1 MHIRRQTMAYKTR
14 EWRNNM
20 RVTVDFNYMMA
31 KNLGE
36 KGLTDSDL
44 KAVKGKAEQAFDYV
58 MSNRGKDELY
68 MGWTELPYNQDAIV
82 ADILA
87 TAKQVRKKFK
97 YFVVLGIGGSALGPI
112 MVFNALK
119 HLHYNELPPKKR
131 GGPKFYV
138 EDNVD
143 PVRMQALLDVIVPEE
158 TCFNVVSKSGATS
171 ETMTQFLII
180 ADILEKKGLNLAEH
194 MIFTTDANRGNLIK
208 IDNKYGGKI
217 KKYVLPD
224 GVGGRF
230 SELCPVGLLPAAVL
244 GIDIKGMLAGAAYMD
259 GLCTKPVL
267 SKNPALACAVLQ
279 YLTML
284 QGKNINVLM
293 PYSDNLKLMADWY
306 CQLWAESV
314 GKAQDLN
321 GKTVNVGTTPVKS
334 LGVTDQHSQVQLYI
348 EGPYDKV
355 ITFISVKNY
364 ACESPIAHGC
374 EDIPDVGF
382 LGGHTMQELIQA
394 ENKATAYALMKAGR
408 MNYTIT
414 LPEVNAFTLGQ
425 LMYMFELQ
433 TAYAGALLNINT
445 FNQPGVENG
454 KIATFAL
461 LGKKGY
467 EAHKKEMDSAP
478 ASDDKYI
485 V

>member
-1 MHIRRQTMAYKTR
+1 MAYKTK
-14 EWRNNM
+14 EWRNEM
-20 RVTVDFNYMMA
+20 RVTVDYNYMTA
-31 KNLGE
+31 NSLGD
-36 KGLTDSDL
+36 KGITDAEL
-44 KAVKGKAEQAFDYV
+44 RAVKGKAEEAFNYV
-58 MSNRGKDELY
+58 AANRGKDELF
-68 MGWTELPYNQDAIV
+68 MGWTELPYNQDEIV

-112 MVFNALK
+112 MAFNALK
-119 HLHYNELPPKKR
+119 HLHFNELPPKKR
-131 GGPKFYV
+131 GGAPKFYV

-158 TCFNVVSKSGATS
+158 TCFNVISKSGATS

-180 ADILEKKGLNLAEH
+180 ADILEKKGLSLPEH
-194 MIFTTDANRGNLIK
+194 MIFTTDASRGNLIK
-208 IDNKYGGKI
+208 IDEKYGGKF

-244 GIDIKGMLAGAAYMD
+244 GIDINGMLAGAAYMD
-259 GLCTKPVL
+259 GLCSKPNIAR
-267 SKNPALACAVLQ
+267 NPALACAVLQ
-279 YLTML
+279 YISMQ

-293 PYSDNLKLMADWY
+293 PYSDNLKLIADWY
-306 CQLWAESV
+306 CQLWAESL
-314 GKAQDLN
+314 GKAVDYAGN
-321 GKTVNVGTTPVKS
+321 TVNVGTTPVKS

-355 ITFISVKNY
+355 ITFISVEKY
-364 ACESPIAHGC
+364 GCEMPIAHGC
-374 EDIPDVGF
+374 DDIPDVGF

-394 ENKATAYALMKAGR
+394 ENKATAYALMCAGR
-408 MNYTIT
+408 MNYTINM
-414 LPEVNAFTLGQ
+414 PEVNAFTLGQ
-425 LMYMFELQ
+425 LMFMLELQ
-433 TAYAGALLNINT
+433 TAYTGALLNINT

-454 KIATFAL
+454 KKATFAL

-467 EAHKKEMDSAP
+467 EAQKKEMDNAP
-478 ASDDKYI
+478 SFDSKYI

>member
-1 MHIRRQTMAYKTR
+1 MAYKTK
-14 EWRNNM
+14 EWRGNM
-20 RVTVDFNYMMA
+20 RVTVDYNYMMS
-31 KNLGE
+31 KTLGD
-36 KGLTDSDL
+36 KGLTDSQF
-44 KAVKGKAEQAFDYV
+44 KAIKNQAEEAFDFV
-58 MSNRGKDELY
+58 AKNRGKDELF
-68 MGWTELPYNQDAIV
+68 MGWTELMYNQDEIV

-87 TAKQVRKKFK
+87 TAKSVRKKFK

-112 MVFNALK
+112 MAFNALK

-158 TCFNVVSKSGATS
+158 TCFNVISKSGATS

-180 ADILEKKGLNLAEH
+180 ADVLEKKGLSLPEH
-194 MIFTTDANRGNLIK
+194 MIFTTDEKRGNLIK
-208 IDNKYGGKI
+208 IDEKYGGKF

-259 GLCTKPVL
+259 GLCSKP
-267 SKNPALACAVLQ
+267 SIAKNPALCLAAMQ
-279 YLTML
+279 YITMQ
-284 QGKNINVLM
+284 QGKNINVMM
-293 PYSDNLKLMADWY
+293 PYSDNLKLVADWY
-306 CQLWAESV
+306 CQLWAESL
-314 GKAQDLN
+314 GKALDLD
-321 GKTVNVGTTPVKS
+321 GKVVNAGTTPVKS
-334 LGVTDQHSQVQLYI
+334 LGVTDQHSQVQLYT
-348 EGPYDKV
+348 EGPFDKV

-364 ACESPIAHGC
+364 ATEMPIPHGC

-394 ENKATAYALMKAGR
+394 ENTATAYALMKAGR

-425 LMYMFELQ
+425 LMFLLEMQ
-433 TAYAGALLNINT
+433 TAYTGALLNINT

-454 KIATFAL
+454 KKATFAL

-467 EAHKKEMDSAP
+467 EAQKREIAEVGEPDS
-478 ASDDKYI
+478 KYI

>member
-1 MHIRRQTMAYKTR
+1 MGYKTKD
-14 EWRNNM
+14 WRQSM
-20 RVTVDFNYMMA
+20 RVTVDYNYMMS
-31 KNLGE
+31 KSLGNT
-36 KGLTDSDL
+36 GISDADL
-44 KAVKGKAEQAFDYV
+44 RAVKGKAEEAFGYV
-58 MSNRGKDELY
+58 AENRGRDDLF

-82 ADILA
+82 NDIIV
-87 TAKQVRKKFK
+87 TAKQIKKKFK
-97 YFVVLGIGGSALGPI
+97 NFVVLGIGGSALGPI
-112 MVFNALK
+112 MAFNALK

-158 TCFNVVSKSGATS
+158 TCFNVISKSGATS

-180 ADILEKKGLNLAEH
+180 ADILEKKGLNLPEH
-194 MIFTTDANRGNLIK
+194 MIFTTDESRGNLIK
-208 IDNKYGGKI
+208 IDSKYGGNI

-259 GLCTKPVL
+259 GLCSKPSVA
-267 SKNPALACAVLQ
+267 KNPALACAVLQ
-279 YLTML
+279 YITMK
-284 QGKNINVLM
+284 QSKNINVLM

-306 CQLWAESV
+306 CQLWAESI
-314 GKAQDLN
+314 GKAEDYDGN
-321 GKTVNVGTTPVKS
+321 KVNAGTTPVKS

-355 ITFISVKNY
+355 ITFISVTNY
-364 ACESPIAHGC
+364 GCKMPIAHGC

-394 ENKATAYALMKAGR
+394 ENKATAYALMRAGR

-425 LMYMFELQ
+425 LMFLFELQ
-433 TAYAGALLNINT
+433 TAYTGALLNVNT

-454 KIATFAL
+454 KKATFAL

-467 EAHKKEMDSAP
+467 EGQKKEMDSAP
-478 ASDDKYI
+478 ALDGKYI

>member
-1 MHIRRQTMAYKTR
+1 MAYKTK
-14 EWRNNM
+14 EWRNAM
-20 RVTVDFNYMMA
+20 RVSVDYNYMTSA
-31 KNLGE
+31 YLGD
-36 KGLTDSDL
+36 KGITDAELRS
-44 KAVKGKAEQAFDYV
+44 VKSKAEEAFDYV
-58 MSNRGKDELY
+58 AQNRGKDELF

-82 ADILA
+82 ADIIA
-87 TAKQVRKKFK
+87 TAKAVRKKFK

-112 MVFNALK
+112 MAFNALK

-158 TCFNVVSKSGATS
+158 TCFNVISKSGATS

-180 ADILEKKGLNLAEH
+180 ADILEKKGLSLPEH
-194 MIFTTDANRGNLIK
+194 MIFTTDESRGNLIK
-208 IDNKYGGKI
+208 IDEKYGGKF

-259 GLCTKPVL
+259 TLCSKPTIT
-267 SKNPALACAVLQ
+267 KNPALACAALQ
-279 YLTML
+279 YITMK
-284 QGKNINVLM
+284 QGKNIHVLM
-293 PYSDNLKLMADWY
+293 PYSDNLKLIADWY
-306 CQLWAESV
+306 CQLWAESL
-314 GKAQDLN
+314 GKAVDYT
-321 GKTVNVGTTPVKS
+321 GKTLNAGTTPVKS

-355 ITFISVKNY
+355 ITFISVGKY
-364 ACESPIAHGC
+364 ACEMPIAHGC

-382 LGGHTMQELIQA
+382 LGGHTMEELIQA
-394 ENKATAYALMKAGR
+394 ENKATAYALMRAGR
-408 MNYTIT
+408 MNYT
-414 LPEVNAFTLGQ
+414 LNMPEVNAFTLGQ
-425 LMYMFELQ
+425 LMFLLEMQ
-433 TAYAGALLNINT
+433 TAYTGAMLNINT

-454 KIATFAL
+454 KKATFAL

-467 EAHKKEMDSAP
+467 EAQKKEMDGAP
-478 ASDDKYI
+478 ELQSKYI

>member
-1 MHIRRQTMAYKTR
+1 MAYKTK
-14 EWRNNM
+14 EWRGNM
-20 RVTVDFNYMMA
+20 RVTVDYNYMMS
-31 KNLGE
+31 KTLGD
-36 KGLTDSDL
+36 KGLTDSQF
-44 KAVKGKAEQAFDYV
+44 KAIKSQAEEAFDFV
-58 MSNRGKDELY
+58 AKNRGKDELF
-68 MGWTELPYNQDAIV
+68 MGWTELMYNQDEIV

-87 TAKQVRKKFK
+87 TAKSVRKKFK

-112 MVFNALK
+112 MAFNALK

-158 TCFNVVSKSGATS
+158 TCFNVISKSGATS

-180 ADILEKKGLNLAEH
+180 ADILEKKGLSLPEH
-194 MIFTTDANRGNLIK
+194 MIFTTDEKRGNLIK
-208 IDNKYGGKI
+208 IDEKYGGKF

-259 GLCTKPVL
+259 GLCSKP
-267 SKNPALACAVLQ
+267 SIAKNPALCLAAMQ
-279 YLTML
+279 YITMQ
-284 QGKNINVLM
+284 QGKNINVMM
-293 PYSDNLKLMADWY
+293 PYSDNLKLVADWY
-306 CQLWAESV
+306 CQLWAESL
-314 GKAQDLN
+314 GKALDLD
-321 GKTVNVGTTPVKS
+321 GKVVNAGTTPVKS
-334 LGVTDQHSQVQLYI
+334 LGVTDQHSQVQLYT
-348 EGPYDKV
+348 EGPFDKV

-364 ACESPIAHGC
+364 ATEMPIPHGC

-394 ENKATAYALMKAGR
+394 ENTATGYALMKAGR

-425 LMYMFELQ
+425 LMFLLEMQ
-433 TAYAGALLNINT
+433 TAYTGALLNINT

-467 EAHKKEMDSAP
+467 EAQKREIAEVGEPDS
-478 ASDDKYI
+478 KYI

>member
-1 MHIRRQTMAYKTR
+1 MAYKTK
-14 EWRNNM
+14 EWRGNM
-20 RVTVDFNYMMA
+20 RVTVDYNYMMS
-31 KNLGE
+31 KTLGN
-36 KGLTDSDL
+36 KGLTDSQF
-44 KAVKGKAEQAFDYV
+44 KAIKNQAEEAFDFV
-58 MSNRGKDELY
+58 AKNRGKDELF
-68 MGWTELPYNQDAIV
+68 MGWTELMYNQDEIV

-87 TAKQVRKKFK
+87 TAKSVRKKFK

-112 MVFNALK
+112 MAFNALK

-158 TCFNVVSKSGATS
+158 TCFNVISKSGATS

-180 ADILEKKGLNLAEH
+180 ADILEKKGLSLPEH
-194 MIFTTDANRGNLIK
+194 MIFTTDEKRGNLIK
-208 IDNKYGGKI
+208 IDEKYGGKF

-259 GLCTKPVL
+259 GLCSKP
-267 SKNPALACAVLQ
+267 SIAKNPALCLAAMQ
-279 YLTML
+279 YITMQ
-284 QGKNINVLM
+284 QGKNINVMM
-293 PYSDNLKLMADWY
+293 PYSDNLKLVADWY
-306 CQLWAESV
+306 CQLWAESL
-314 GKAQDLN
+314 GKALDLD
-321 GKTVNVGTTPVKS
+321 GKVVNVGTTPVKS
-334 LGVTDQHSQVQLYI
+334 LGVTDQHSQVQLYT
-348 EGPYDKV
+348 EGPFDKV

-364 ACESPIAHGC
+364 ATEMPIPHGC

-394 ENKATAYALMKAGR
+394 ENTATAYALMKAGR

-425 LMYMFELQ
+425 LMFLLEMQ
-433 TAYAGALLNINT
+433 TAYTGALLNINT

-454 KIATFAL
+454 KKATFAL

-467 EAHKKEMDSAP
+467 EAQKREIAEVGEPDS
-478 ASDDKYI
+478 KYI

>member
-1 MHIRRQTMAYKTR
+1 MAYKTK
-14 EWRNNM
+14 EWRNAM
-20 RVTVDFNYMMA
+20 RVSVDYNYMTSA
-31 KNLGE
+31 YLGD
-36 KGLTDSDL
+36 KGITDAELRS
-44 KAVKGKAEQAFDYV
+44 VKSKAEEAFDYV
-58 MSNRGKDELY
+58 AQNRGKDELF

-82 ADILA
+82 ADIIA
-87 TAKQVRKKFK
+87 TAKAVRKKFK

-112 MVFNALK
+112 MAFNALK

-158 TCFNVVSKSGATS
+158 TCFNVISKSGATS

-180 ADILEKKGLNLAEH
+180 ADILEKKGLSLPEH
-194 MIFTTDANRGNLIK
+194 MIFTTDESRGNLIK
-208 IDNKYGGKI
+208 IDEKYGGKF

-259 GLCTKPVL
+259 TLCSKPTIT
-267 SKNPALACAVLQ
+267 KNPALACAALQ
-279 YLTML
+279 YITMK
-284 QGKNINVLM
+284 QGKNIHVLM
-293 PYSDNLKLMADWY
+293 PYSDNLKLIADWY
-306 CQLWAESV
+306 CQLWAESL
-314 GKAQDLN
+314 GKAVDYT
-321 GKTVNVGTTPVKS
+321 GKTVNAGTTPVKS

-355 ITFISVKNY
+355 ITFISVGKY
-364 ACESPIAHGC
+364 ACEMPIAHGC

-382 LGGHTMQELIQA
+382 LGGHTMEELIQA
-394 ENKATAYALMKAGR
+394 ENKATAYALMRAGR
-408 MNYTIT
+408 MNYT
-414 LPEVNAFTLGQ
+414 LNMPEVNAFTLGQ
-425 LMYMFELQ
+425 LMFLLEMQ
-433 TAYAGALLNINT
+433 TAYTGAMLNINT

-454 KIATFAL
+454 KKATFAL

-467 EAHKKEMDSAP
+467 EAQKKEMDGAP
-478 ASDDKYI
+478 ELQSKYI

>member
-1 MHIRRQTMAYKTR
+1 
-14 EWRNNM
+14 M

>member
-1 MHIRRQTMAYKTR
+1 MAYKTK
-14 EWRNNM
+14 EWRNAM
-20 RVTVDFNYMMA
+20 RVSVDYNYMTSA
-31 KNLGE
+31 YLGD
-36 KGLTDSDL
+36 KGITDAELRS
-44 KAVKGKAEQAFDYV
+44 VKSKAEEAFDYV
-58 MSNRGKDELY
+58 AQNRGKDELF

-82 ADILA
+82 ADIIA
-87 TAKQVRKKFK
+87 TAKAVRKKFK

-112 MVFNALK
+112 MAFNALK
-119 HLHYNELPPKKR
+119 HLHYNELPPKRR

-158 TCFNVVSKSGATS
+158 TCFNVISKSGATS

-180 ADILEKKGLNLAEH
+180 ADILEKKGLSLPEH
-194 MIFTTDANRGNLIK
+194 MIFTTDESRGNLIK
-208 IDNKYGGKI
+208 IDEKYGGKF

-259 GLCTKPVL
+259 TLCSKPTIT
-267 SKNPALACAVLQ
+267 KNPALACAALQ
-279 YLTML
+279 YITMK
-284 QGKNINVLM
+284 QGKNIHVLM
-293 PYSDNLKLMADWY
+293 PYSDNLKLIADWY
-306 CQLWAESV
+306 CQLWAESL
-314 GKAQDLN
+314 GKAVDYT
-321 GKTVNVGTTPVKS
+321 GKTVNAGTTPVKS

-355 ITFISVKNY
+355 ITFISVGKY
-364 ACESPIAHGC
+364 ACEMPIAHGC

-382 LGGHTMQELIQA
+382 LGGHTMEELIQA
-394 ENKATAYALMKAGR
+394 ENKATAYALMRAGR
-408 MNYTIT
+408 MNYT
-414 LPEVNAFTLGQ
+414 LNMPEVNAFTLGQ
-425 LMYMFELQ
+425 LMFLLEMQ
-433 TAYAGALLNINT
+433 TAYTGAMLNINT

-454 KIATFAL
+454 KKATFAL

-467 EAHKKEMDSAP
+467 EAQKKEMDGAP
-478 ASDDKYI
+478 ELQSKYI

>member
-1 MHIRRQTMAYKTR
+1 MAYKTK
-14 EWRNNM
+14 EWRNSM
-20 RVTVDFNYMMA
+20 RVTVDYNNMMS
-31 KNLGE
+31 KFLGE
-36 KGLTDSDL
+36 KGIKDSEL
-44 KAVKGKAEQAFDYV
+44 KAMKEKAEDAFNYV
-58 MSNRGKDELY
+58 AANRGKDELF

-87 TAKQVRKKFK
+87 TAKEVRKNFK

-112 MVFNALK
+112 MAFNALC
-119 HLHYNELPPKKR
+119 HVHYNELPPSKR
-131 GGPKFYV
+131 RGPKFYV

-143 PVRMQALLDVIVPEE
+143 PVRMAALLDVIEPEK
-158 TCFNVVSKSGATS
+158 TCFNVISKSGATS
-171 ETMTQFLII
+171 ETMTQYLII
-180 ADILEKKGLNLAEH
+180 SDILKSKGVDLTKNL
-194 MIFTTDANRGNLIK
+194 IFTTDACRGNLIK
-208 IDNKYGGKI
+208 IDDSLGGKV

-259 GLCTKPVL
+259 SLCAKP
-267 SKNPALACAVLQ
+267 SISRNPALACATLQ
-279 YLTML
+279 YITMK

-306 CQLWAESV
+306 CQLWAESL
-314 GKAQDLN
+314 GKAVDYDGN
-321 GKTVNVGTTPVKS
+321 KVNAGTTPVKS

-355 ITFISVKNY
+355 ITFISVGKY
-364 ACESPIAHGC
+364 ATQMPIPYGC
-374 EDIPDVGF
+374 ENIPDVGF
-382 LGGHTMQELIQA
+382 LGGHTMEELIQA
-394 ENKATAYALMKAGR
+394 ENKATAYALMMAGR
-408 MNYTIT
+408 MNYTIN
-414 LPEVNAFTLGQ
+414 LPEVNAFTLGE
-425 LMYMFELQ
+425 LMYLLEMQ
-433 TAYAGALLNINT
+433 TAYTGAMLNINT

-454 KIATFAL
+454 KKATFAL

-467 EAHKKEMDSAP
+467 EDKKKEIDSAP
-478 ASDDKYI
+478 ALDDKYI

>member
-1 MHIRRQTMAYKTR
+1 
-14 EWRNNM
+14 M
-20 RVTVDFNYMMA
+20 RVTVDYNYMMS
-31 KNLGE
+31 KSLGD
-36 KGLTDSDL
+36 KGITDSEL
-44 KAVKGKAEQAFDYV
+44 KGMKEQAEAAFNYV
-58 MSNRGKDELY
+58 AANRGRDDLY

-82 ADILA
+82 ADIIA

-112 MVFNALK
+112 MAFNALC
-119 HLHYNELPPKKR
+119 HLHYNELPPSKR
-131 GGPKFYV
+131 KGPKFYV

-143 PVRMQALLDVIVPEE
+143 PVRMAALLDVIEE
-158 TCFNVVSKSGATS
+158 LLDVIDVKKTCFNVISKSGATS
-171 ETMTQFLII
+171 ETMTQYLII
-180 ADILEKKGLNLAEH
+180 SDILQKAGVDITEN
-194 MIFTTDANRGNLIK
+194 MIFTTDAAKGNLQK
-208 IDNKYGGKI
+208 IDAALGGKI

-259 GLCTKPVL
+259 GLCSKPNI

-279 YLTML
+279 YITMK

-306 CQLWAESV
+306 CQLWAESL
-314 GKAQDLN
+314 GKAVTYA
-321 GKTVNVGTTPVKS
+321 GEVVNAGTTPVKS

-348 EGPYDKV
+348 EGPFDKV
-355 ITFISVKNY
+355 ITFISVSNY
-364 ACESPIAHGC
+364 ATTMPIPHGC

-382 LGGHTMQELIQA
+382 LGGHSMQELIQA
-394 ENKATAYALMKAGR
+394 ENKATAYALMMAGR
-408 MNYTIT
+408 MNYTINM
-414 LPEVNAFTLGQ
+414 PEVNAFTLGQ
-425 LMYMFELQ
+425 LMFLLELQ

-454 KIATFAL
+454 KKATFAL

-467 EAHKKEMDSAP
+467 EGQKKEMDSAP
-478 ASDDKYI
+478 ALDDKYI